1 MGRRTSK
8 EGMENWQQ
16 RIGQYETSGQT
27 REAYCSEQGIKVHT
41 LDYWRRKITQ
51 ASAEKPSVESWIPVK
66 ILDEEADSIELSVGK
81 VRIKVRTGFNR
92 ELLSEVVQVLAV

>member
-8 EGMENWQQ
+8 EELEYWRQ
-16 RIGQYETSGQT
+16 RIEQYEVSGQT

-51 ASAEKPSVESWIPVK
+51 PSAEKPSIENWIPVK
-66 ILDEEADSIELSVGK
+66 IIEEEAASIELRVGK
-81 VRIKVRTGFNR
+81 VHIAVRSGFSR
-92 ELLSEVVQVLAV
+92 ELLREVLQVLAV